1 METLAAERLTRLIEV
16 GRSLMS
22 ELDLESLLQRILEVA
37 AELTEARYAA
47 LGILDDR
54 REELERFIT
63 LGIDEAERRAIGD
76 LPRGRG
82 VLGELIAHPVPLRL
96 ADVEL
101 HARSYGF
108 PIGHPQM
115 HTFVGVPILIR
126 GAAWGN
132 LYLTEKRDGEEFSE
146 GDEAALVVLADWA
159 AIAIENARLYADV
172 RTRRDELE
180 RAVRTLEAT
189 GEITRAVGG
198 ELQLDRILELIAK
211 RGRALV
217 EARAMLIALRDGDAL
232 CVVAAAGQVP
242 ADVRS
247 IENPVDGSP
256 GGEALKTRR
265 AQRVEPGSIGLRAPW
280 AKALG
285 ARAELVVP
293 LVFRDRALG
302 VIAAFDGLGESPTFS
317 AEDERLML
325 AFAASA
331 ATAVATGQ
339 HVVAEGTRRSL
350 EASERE
356 RGRWARELHD
366 ETLQEMGA
374 LKLLL
379 AAARRSDDL
388 AALHS
393 ALDQGVEQVAGAIER
408 LRSLITDL
416 RPAAL
421 DQLGAGPAL
430 EALAERVE
438 RQSGLHISLAADLA
452 YESGRAPTRPTP
464 EVEATVYRIVQETLT
479 NAVKHAEAAHV
490 DVEVHEDEDGI
501 DIVVRD
507 DGRGF
512 DPAAAGASE
521 GFGLLGM
528 RERIALVGGTLE
540 VSSTPGDG
548 AEVRARVPARRRLT
562 PRGARSSSDAPVQA
576 ARPPARAARDRRG
589 P

>member
-1 METLAAERLTRLIEV
+1 
-16 GRSLMS
+16 MS

-37 AELTEARYAA
+37 RELTDARYAA

-63 LGIDEAERRAIGD
+63 LGIDEDERRTIGD

-82 VLGELIAHPVPLRL
+82 VLGELIGHPVPLRL
-96 ADVEL
+96 DDVQL
-101 HARSYGF
+101 HPRSYGF

-115 HTFVGVPILIR
+115 HTFLGVPILIR

-132 LYLTEKRDGEEFSE
+132 LYLTEKAGGEEFSE
-146 GDEAALVVLADWA
+146 ADEAALIVLADWA
-159 AIAIENARLYADV
+159 AIAIENARLYADEHE
-172 RTRRDELE
+172 RRDELE

-189 GEITRAVGG
+189 SEITRAVGG

-217 EARAMLIALRDGDAL
+217 EARAMLIALREGDEL
-232 CVVAAAGQVP
+232 SVVAAAGQVP
-242 ADVRS
+242 AGVRD
-247 IENPVDGSP
+247 ITNPIDGSP

-280 AKALG
+280 AKALE
-285 ARAELVVP
+285 AQAELVVP

-302 VIAAFDGLGESPTFS
+302 VIAAFDGLGASPTFS
-317 AEDERLML
+317 AEDEQLML

-379 AAARRSDDL
+379 AAARRSEDV

-430 EALAERVE
+430 EALAERVAS
-438 RQSGLHISLAADLA
+438 QSGLRITMDVDLD
-452 YESGRAPTRPTP
+452 YEAGRAQARHTP
-464 EVEATVYRIVQETLT
+464 DVEATIYRLVQEAFT
-479 NAVKHAEAAHV
+479 NAVKHAEATQVHV
-490 DVEVHEDEDGI
+490 DVREDEDGI

-507 DGRGF
+507 DGKGF
-512 DPAAAGASE
+512 DPAVAVASE

-528 RERIALVGGTLE
+528 RERISLVGGTLE
-540 VSSTPGDG
+540 VTSKSGEG
-548 AEVRARVPARRRLT
+548 AEVRARVPSRRRPT
-562 PRGARSSSDAPVQA
+562 PTAAGAPAAESDLA
-576 ARPPARAARDRRG
+576 ARQPARAGRDRRG